1 MKKYLLTA
9 LIFTLAAGTAC
20 VAQSDQPTLGELA
33 RKHRQE
39 EKNLVVKAKVL
50 TNEDVA
56 TSTPSVQTQ
65 SAPDVSASASAGM
78 TAPASSGADKA
89 KSSDKA
95 ADTGKSAAAAS
106 SAATKD
112 TPEVAELKQKLSTYK
127 QQQEGWK
134 QSAKK
139 YEDLLANETSD
150 FRRQMYQDAMQGD
163 KQNVQVMQNKIDQT
177 QADLEKAAKA
187 SSQGH

>member
-1 MKKYLLTA
+1 MKKHVFAA
-9 LIFTLAAGTAC
+9 LIFLLVAGGAC
-20 VAQSDQPTLGELA
+20 VAQSDQPTLAELA

-39 EKNLVVKAKVL
+39 EKSLAVKAKVL

-56 TSTPSVQTQ
+56 TSTPSAQMQ
-65 SAPDVSASASAGM
+65 SAPAVSSSASAA
-78 TAPASSGADKA
+78 TAAPAFSGANKTKSADKA
-89 KSSDKA
+89 SN
-95 ADTGKSAAAAS
+95 TGKSP
-106 SAATKD
+106 AATGSVASKD
-112 TPEVAELKQKLSTYK
+112 APEVAELKQKLSTYK

-150 FRRQMYQDAMQGD
+150 FRRQMYQDALQGD
-163 KQNVQVMQNKIDQT
+163 KQNVQAMQDKIDQA
-177 QADLEKAAKA
+177 QSDLEKAAKA

>member
-1 MKKYLLTA
+1 MKRYVFAT
-9 LIFTLAAGTAC
+9 LIFMLAAGGAC
-20 VAQSDQPTLGELA
+20 VAQSDEPSLGDLA

-39 EKNLVVKAKVL
+39 EKNLAVKAKVL

-56 TSTPSVQTQ
+56 TSTPSPQAQ
-65 SAPDVSASASAGM
+65 SAPAVNASAAAAT
-78 TAPASSGADKA
+78 TATASSGADRA
-89 KSSDKA
+89 KGADKA
-95 ADTGKSAAAAS
+95 ADSGKSPAAS
-106 SAATKD
+106 KD
-112 TPEVAELKQKLSTYK
+112 TPEVAELKQKLSSYK

-150 FRRQMYQDAMQGD
+150 FRRQMYQDALQGD
-163 KQNVQVMQNKIDQT
+163 KQNVQAMQDKIDQA
-177 QADLEKAAKA
+177 QSDLNKAEKA

>member
-1 MKKYLLTA
+1 MKKYVFAT
-9 LIFTLAAGTAC
+9 LIFLLAAGGAC

-33 RKHRQE
+33 KKHRQE
-39 EKNLVVKAKVL
+39 EKNLAVKAKVL

-56 TSTPSVQTQ
+56 TSTPSAQAQ
-65 SAPDVSASASAGM
+65 SAPAVGSSASAG
-78 TAPASSGADKA
+78 TAASASSGADKA
-89 KSSDKA
+89 KDPADK
-95 ADTGKSAAAAS
+95 GKGPAAAS
-106 SAATKD
+106 SAKTKD
-112 TPEVAELKQKLSTYK
+112 APEVAELKQKLSSYK
-127 QQQEGWK
+127 QQQDAWK

-163 KQNVQVMQNKIDQT
+163 KQNVQSMQDKIDQA
-177 QADLEKAAKA
+177 QSDLEKAEKA